1 MARTPFQILEDDVR
15 EEARKSTAKK
25 LVSLYWALPVACLGA
40 VLYCLSTTPPGA
52 QLTAV
57 LAAVLAAAGGV
68 SLGFGLTWTFWVVAK
83 EDEITELKKRPTAE
97 DVERMERSHSAE
109 IQALAKAIETRE
121 AELSRLVP
129 DESIRSILERY
140 GAMKD
145 AGNAP
150 RIILQT
156 HETIRMDGGRGEL
169 EVARLKRELDARQAE
184 LDSLLLEIS
193 EERKHPRKAIESGE
207 YSNPS
212 EEVLLS
218 LPAALAGAI
227 YKAFVAG
234 GVIKF
239 GPHDK
244 RAQDTMAKSVRSRDG
259 AFDFYFTISPLGS
272 PNPIEGF
279 QLEKPWMAWLNDP
292 IHLDQ
297 LKAVSGTW
305 WISEA

>member
-1 MARTPFQILEDDVR
+1 MICSPHWRNRTRAASFCPVPCR
-15 EEARKSTAKK
+15 RS
-25 LVSLYWALPVACLGA
+25 YWRS
-40 VLYCLSTTPPGA
+40 CLSTTPPGA

-169 EVARLKRELDARQAE
+169 EVARLKREIFSHHQDF
-184 LDSLLLEIS
+184 S
-193 EERKHPRKAIESGE
+193 
-207 YSNPS
+207 
-212 EEVLLS
+212 
-218 LPAALAGAI
+218 PAAL
-227 YKAFVAG
+227 
-234 GVIKF
+234 
-239 GPHDK
+239 
-244 RAQDTMAKSVRSRDG
+244 
-259 AFDFYFTISPLGS
+259 
-272 PNPIEGF
+272 
-279 QLEKPWMAWLNDP
+279 
-292 IHLDQ
+292 
-297 LKAVSGTW
+297 
-305 WISEA
+305 